1 MTCDKWWGVNILSFS
16 VINVTDQLVS
26 EGWDIDNVCEEI
38 SERAETDD
46 SSRDGS
52 EPDVSGEDWSDDN
65 TSQITVS
72 WGD

>member
-1 MTCDKWWGVNILSFS
+1 M
-16 VINVTDQLVS
+16 TDQLVS

-38 SERAETDD
+38 SERGETDD

-52 EPDVSGEDWSDDN
+52 EPDVSSEDRSDDN
-65 TSQITVS
+65 TSQVTVS